1 MDGTEYITLK
11 EAGEISGYSP
21 DYIGQLIRRGKLTG
35 KQVYANVAWVTTK
48 DALKDYLSEKG
59 KAIKTDQYA
68 DITPSPLQEAV
79 PFAIDPKQSTEKS
92 SASMPP
98 LQSSP
103 STLEAPT
110 FPEVERWERIFR
122 IASMAIVVGASLF
135 LILLFHV
142 LSTLLDD
149 RLERRALERVSAS
162 HPSLVI

>member
-68 DITPSPLQEAV
+68 DTVPSSLGGAGS
-79 PFAIDPKQSTEKS
+79 FALESKESMEKS
-92 SASMPP
+92 GASVLLLQPSAS
-98 LQSSP
+98 
-103 STLEAPT
+103 TLDTPT
-110 FPEVERWERIFR
+110 LLEVEQWERIFR
-122 IASMAIVVGASLF
+122 IASMAILVVASLF

-162 HPSLVI
+162 PSSLII